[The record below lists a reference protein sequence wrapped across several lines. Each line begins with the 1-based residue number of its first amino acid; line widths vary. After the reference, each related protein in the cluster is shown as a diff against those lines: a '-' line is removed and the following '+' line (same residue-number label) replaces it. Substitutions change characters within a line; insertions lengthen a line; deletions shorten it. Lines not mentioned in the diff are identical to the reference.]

1 MAIFHG
7 TSIPAAASGGLPTFA
22 GATSSIRFEREDTH
36 FLERNRVHV
45 CSPLHG

>member
-7 TSIPAAASGGLPTFA
+7 TSIPAGASGGLPTFT

-36 FLERNRVHV
+36 FFRT
-45 CSPLHG
+45 